1 MTRGKNVSAM
11 SPLDAP
17 AEPPILDEAAQLAAR
32 IKAERARR
40 RKAADALGWKLIGGT
55 TAEIKCERIITI
67 GPRTV
72 VVRGR
77 VAVPV
82 PDDITAEAGERAV
95 AETIEPALAPFV
107 PAMERAALKILSEP
121 DDVTQTLTYDRSS
134 FFTALE
140 DARRGVVQ
148 AYQSLENKR
157 VDEKVDAE
165 LGLRFYLEGFTTA
178 QRTFEYFV
186 GPTNSGKTHAALEV
200 LRAAKSGIYLAPLRL
215 LALEIFE
222 RLNASGAP
230 ASLVTG
236 EERVI
241 DPAATYVSSTVEM
254 VDLKRDLDVAIV
266 DEAQMLED
274 PQRGWAWTLA
284 IAGVRAKRVVMCGSI
299 EGQHAAQRLAN
310 RLGVPMTVRQFERK
324 NPLRV
329 VAAVE
334 LPQLRPGDAVVAF
347 SRKAVVEMQGA
358 VSKLGFTSA
367 AIYGS
372 LSPAVRRNEAER
384 FRSGSADV
392 LVATDAIGLGLNLPI
407 RRMIFSTIEKF
418 DGVTDRLLTPYE
430 IRQIA
435 GRAGR
440 FGYHEDGQVT
450 GLNARYIPFLRRALE
465 GHAPAAPRGPIWIS
479 PTDDHLLRLS
489 KIIGTTRISRLLQFF
504 QTRVLRDGEE
514 DLRIADLTD
523 TIEVA
528 VGLEWSDGFLSLP
541 FNVRCTYSRAPVTT
555 RGNGLIVLADWGAQH
570 AADGHVSG
578 RELMLGGGGR
588 DRLLQFEDR
597 SRLAMLYLWLSQR
610 FPNVYTNRAEVAAI
624 RETIDDDIHSAL
636 LERGT
641 GPAKPRS
648 NRPYIK
654 PKKRPPRPKD
664 FGPRRRR

>member
-1 MTRGKNVSAM
+1 LSRTEDQPVM
-11 SPLDAP
+11 SPPEP
-17 AEPPILDEAAQLAAR
+17 ATELPVIDEAAQL
-32 IKAERARR
+32 KAERAQR
-40 RKAADALGWKLIGGT
+40 RKTATALGWKLIGGA
-55 TAEIKCERIITI
+55 TAEIKCERILTF
-67 GPRTV
+67 GPHTV
-72 VVRGR
+72 VIRGR
-77 VAVPV
+77 VSVPL
-82 PDDITAEAGERAV
+82 PDVLTAAAGDTAV
-95 AETIEPALAPFV
+95 ADVVEPTLAQMV

-121 DDVTQTLTYDRSS
+121 DDVTQTLVFERSS
-134 FFTALE
+134 FFSALE
-140 DARRGVVQ
+140 DARRGLVQ
-148 AYQSLENKR
+148 AYQQLENKR

-178 QRTFEYFV
+178 RRTFEYFV

-200 LRAAKSGIYLAPLRL
+200 LRAAGSGLYLAPLRL
-215 LALEIFE
+215 LALEVYE
-222 RLNASGAP
+222 RLNELGAP

-241 DPAATYVSSTVEM
+241 NPVAKYVSSTVEM
-254 VDLKRDLDVAIV
+254 VDLRRRLDVAVI

-284 IAGVRAKRVVMCGSI
+284 IAGVRASRVVMCGSI
-299 EGQHAAQRLAN
+299 EGLHAAQRLAD
-310 RLGVPMTVRQFERK
+310 RLGVPMTVRHFERK

-329 VAAVE
+329 VSAID
-334 LPQLRPGDAVVAF
+334 LPQLRPGDAIIGF

-372 LSPAVRRNEAER
+372 LSPAVRRHEAER

-407 RRMIFSTIEKF
+407 RRLVFSAIEKF
-418 DGVTDRLLTPYE
+418 DGVADRLLTPYE

-440 FGYHEDGQVT
+440 YGIHEDGQVSA
-450 GLNARYIPFLRRALE
+450 LNARFIPFLKRALE
-465 GHAPAAPRGPIWIS
+465 GHAPAAARGPIWIS
-479 PTDDHLLRLS
+479 PTDDHLQRLS
-489 KIIGTTRISRLLQFF
+489 AIIGTTRISRLLQFF

-528 VGLEWSDGFLSLP
+528 VALELNDGFLALP

-555 RGNGLIVLADWGAQH
+555 RGNGLLVLGEWGAQH

-578 RELMLGGGGR
+578 RELMIGGAGR

-610 FPNVYTNRAEVAAI
+610 FPEVYTNRDAVAEI
-624 RETIDDDIHSAL
+624 RETIDGDIHDAL

-641 GPAKPRS
+641 GPVKSRRIS
-648 NRPYIK
+648 VK
-654 PKKRPPRPKD
+654 PKRRPPRPRD

>member
-1 MTRGKNVSAM
+1 M
-11 SPLDAP
+11 STLDASP
-17 AEPPILDEAAQLAAR
+17 EPPIDEAALLAAQV
-32 IKAERARR
+32 KAERARR

-55 TAEIKCERIITI
+55 TAEIKAERKLHLGARTI
-67 GPRTV
+67 V
-72 VVRGR
+72 IRGR
-77 VAVPV
+77 VSVPI
-82 PDDITAEAGERAV
+82 PAAFTAEAGERAV
-95 AETIEPALAPFV
+95 AETIEPSVAPFV
-107 PAMERAALKILSEP
+107 PAMERAAIKILSEP
-121 DDVTQTLTYDRSS
+121 DDVTETQIYERSS

-140 DARRGVVQ
+140 DARRGIVQ
-148 AYQSLENKR
+148 SFQSLENKR

-200 LRAAKSGIYLAPLRL
+200 LRAAQSGIYLAPLRL
-215 LALEIFE
+215 LALEVYE
-222 RLNASGAP
+222 RLNELGAP
-230 ASLVTG
+230 SSLVTG

-241 DPAATYVSSTVEM
+241 NDGARYVSSTVEM
-254 VDLKRDLDVAIV
+254 VDLKRDLDVAVV

-284 IAGVRAKRVVMCGSI
+284 IAGVRAKRVVLCGSI
-299 EGQHAAQRLAN
+299 EGMHAAKRLAG
-310 RLGVPMTVRQFERK
+310 RLGVTMTVRTFERK

-329 VAAVE
+329 VPAIA
-334 LPQLRPGDAVVAF
+334 LPQLRPGDAIVGF

-358 VSKLGFTSA
+358 VSKFGFTSA

-372 LSPAVRRNEAER
+372 LSPAVRRHEAER
-384 FRSGSADV
+384 FRQGDADV

-407 RRMIFSTIEKF
+407 RRLIFSAIEKF
-418 DGVTDRLLTPYE
+418 DGVADRLLTAYE

-440 FGYHEDGQVT
+440 YGLHEDGQVSA
-450 GLNARYIPFLRRALE
+450 LNARFIPFLKRALD
-465 GHAPAAPRGPIWIS
+465 GHAPAAPNGPIWIS
-479 PTDDHLLRLS
+479 PTDQHLLRLS
-489 KIIGTTRISRLLQFF
+489 AIIGTTRISRLLQFF

-528 VGLEWSDGFLSLP
+528 VGLELSDGFLSLP
-541 FNVRCTYSRAPVTT
+541 FHVRCTYSRAPVTT
-555 RGNGLIVLADWGAQH
+555 RGNGLSVLADWGSQH

-578 RELMLGGGGR
+578 RELIVGGAGR

-610 FPNVYTNRAEVAAI
+610 FPDVYANRAEVAAI
-624 RETIDDDIHSAL
+624 RETIDDDIHHAL

-641 GPAKPRS
+641 GPVKAHRGT
-648 NRPYIK
+648 IK
-654 PKKRPPRPKD
+654 PKRRAPRPRD